1 MPHAPAALGN
11 IVPLAGDLP
20 EGSPPTSYAA
30 HAALKGTPRAIAA
43 FAGLTLLRSLII
55 APGLALAGIRGKKLV
70 QASLAASGTIS
81 ATALAYVFVSDRKK
95 RYEAASAIAAQ
106 TAAPIH
112 EQGTVE
118 NTVETTAEAA
128 A

>member
-30 HAALKGTPRAIAA
+30 HAALKGEPRALAA

-55 APGLALAGIRGKKLV
+55 APGLALAGIRGKTLV
-70 QASLAASGTIS
+70 YGALAASGTIS
-81 ATALAYVFVSDRKK
+81 ASALAYVFVHDRK
-95 RYEAASAIAAQ
+95 RRFEAASEAARSSY
-106 TAAPIH
+106 AAAAGPVH
-112 EQGTVE
+112 EQGTTE
-118 NTVETTAEAA
+118 ATAEAI
-128 A
+128 